1 MKQLFGFIDETGV
14 LSNDP
19 QQRFFALGIL
29 KLSNTSKLFESI
41 KKLKDKYKKSK
52 GFEFKF
58 TGIKKDSDLNIH
70 KELIDICFSY
80 PMFSF
85 ACIVIDKQNPSHKVN
100 TSTWDM
106 QLTLSKKHIKSSV
119 KESEKITIIADYL
132 SKPNS
137 SDKYFEDELQK
148 LKKVFNACMIESDS
162 SVFVQIVDILIG
174 CIVYSYK
181 IEHGLSATKT
191 TPKGKLVEYIE
202 NKLLVAFQNHNKSS
216 GTFRHKNKLC
226 GGFTIFEPFYFNVY
240 EKK

>member
-148 LKKVFNACMIESDS
+148 LKKVF
-162 SVFVQIVDILIG
+162 
-174 CIVYSYK
+174 K
-181 IEHGLSATKT
+181 KT
-191 TPKGKLVEYIE
+191 
-202 NKLLVAFQNHNKSS
+202 
-216 GTFRHKNKLC
+216 
-226 GGFTIFEPFYFNVY
+226 
-240 EKK
+240 

>member
-80 PMFSF
+80 PMFS
-85 ACIVIDKQNPSHKVN
+85 
-100 TSTWDM
+100 
-106 QLTLSKKHIKSSV
+106 
-119 KESEKITIIADYL
+119 
-132 SKPNS
+132 
-137 SDKYFEDELQK
+137 
-148 LKKVFNACMIESDS
+148 
-162 SVFVQIVDILIG
+162 
-174 CIVYSYK
+174 
-181 IEHGLSATKT
+181 
-191 TPKGKLVEYIE
+191 
-202 NKLLVAFQNHNKSS
+202 LLVLLLINKI
-216 GTFRHKNKLC
+216 HLIKLILQLGIC
-226 GGFTIFEPFYFNVY
+226 N
-240 EKK
+240 